1 MSDGIWYTN
10 TANGF
15 VTTYAYDQAGRLR
28 TFTGK
33 DTAGAA
39 LTQTYGYDGLGTR
52 RWRQAANVRT
62 HHTWDPSGELALII
76 QDGSTSYIYGP
87 EDVPIE
93 QILVAAGTWMSLSG
107 GAAAMALAAA
117 KGAAPFG
124 ARVVAQVPG
133 FLLTLLGPT
142 FCSNDGTQT
151 NLGKS

>member
-1 MSDGIWYTN
+1 MSDGICYTN

-62 HHTWDPSGELALII
+62 HHTWDPSGELALMI

-87 EDVPIE
+87 EGVPIE
-93 QILVAAGTWMSLSG
+93 QILSNGTVRYLHHDQLGSIRAATNQNRSVAAASATALS
-107 GAAAMALAAA
+107 
-117 KGAAPFG
+117 
-124 ARVVAQVPG
+124 RTVS
-133 FLLTLLGPT
+133 PT
-142 FCSNDGTQT
+142 RQM
-151 NLGKS
+151 